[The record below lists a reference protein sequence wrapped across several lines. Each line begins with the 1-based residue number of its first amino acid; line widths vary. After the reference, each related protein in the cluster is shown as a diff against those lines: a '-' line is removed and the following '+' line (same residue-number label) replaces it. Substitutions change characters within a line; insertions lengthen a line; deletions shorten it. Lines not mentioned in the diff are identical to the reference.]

1 MYKSESQ
8 GNFEF
13 CRKTEYVC
21 VFVYVCVCEYDFS
34 GDPLIKNARANAE
47 GTGDAGSIPVLGRS
61 PGEGNGN
68 RYSILA
74 WESPWTEEP
83 GWPQFIGLQSQP

>member
-34 GDPLIKNARANAE
+34 GDPVIKNTRANAE
-47 GTGDAGSIPVLGRS
+47 GPGDAGSIPVLGRS

-68 RYSILA
+68 CYSILA
-74 WESPWTEEP
+74 WESPWTEAP